1 MAEKIKIATWRR
13 VLRYFVNAM
22 VYFVVGIIF
31 LLMIVFGI
39 SQTTF
44 FKEWLRDTLVETV
57 NNEIN
62 GHLSVEEIDGTI
74 FTSLLI
80 KNAVLT
86 SVEKDTVV
94 SAGYIEVR
102 TSPLKLLFK
111 NIYVR
116 NIELRDLNAKLI
128 EEEDGEL
135 NLLKIFPPSEEPEDT
150 TESEFPFTISIASM
164 RLSNINFS
172 FQNYNYIGSTAY
184 YPSMNFDDLRI
195 KNLNLS
201 LSAFADL
208 NKYDF
213 QLQLDKLSFEPNF
226 TFFNLKNLSGRFLLT
241 RNAAGIEDLNI
252 ETEDTELNLSAGITY
267 VDFLENFS
275 EDDLK
280 AAPLR
285 VDLEISRFN
294 FNAITTFVPALEMLS
309 GELSGNLNITGT
321 VNDLKVKKLELYTG
335 RTSIVANAEMK
346 NLLGPDSLKIVAAL
360 DNSYIYL
367 PDAANLL
374 NLTSLNDYK
383 DFGLI
388 KFNELKYNGTTS
400 SFTSTFAL
408 ESMKGKLSGKSF
420 LDFSNDNMK
429 YDAELFT
436 ENFDLSLFTEIPSRV
451 NSNIKVSGEGTDPE
465 TITAKVQFD
474 ATNSSFGQLE
484 INSFQMNALAEDKR
498 LQFDFNLL
506 SDTANVSLNG
516 VVDYLN
522 LNDPYHKVEGNIY
535 NLNLGKLLNDESLN
549 SGINIYIDEEGRGF
563 NPDSM
568 DLFLITD
575 IRNSFF
581 TEYEIDSTRLI
592 LDVRRNDEGFK
603 VINLVSDIADITLKG
618 DFQITT
624 LAKSFANESQ
634 IIVNQIKE
642 KINPVF
648 GIENE
653 LSTTILTDN
662 SVITNSVFYA
672 DILLDFKEFVPLKM
686 NSNEIEIGGVITG
699 NVKATPQTLSLVIN
713 SNLDYLKI
721 MSKENLVFLTQSKLD
736 VNLLNERKID
746 STLNTEIRI
755 KFTSDRIYAGTNFY
769 KTKLDLRYNNDVLQ
783 ISSDGFIQNNMSY
796 NINARGKV
804 VEDTLN
810 LTITDLNLIY
820 RGIPIQN
827 RNDLSIN
834 YSKGDFILDDFVLNA
849 GKGKIIA
856 SGFFGES
863 PNGKI
868 NIEVQGI
875 SSELL
880 SEKVL
885 SLSPENYIHSNIII
899 AGELTGNISN
909 PVFSLNASM
918 KDIIVNEKRFGSLI
932 AKFDYENNLLNTDIR
947 IVEKTEGVTEP
958 ELSITG
964 YIPLYL
970 TKKDSLSESDNK
982 MNLHVESDNFNLAS
996 LGNLI
1001 PTIEM
1006 QSGILET
1013 EIYLEGEIDNPIVT
1027 GYLSFHSA
1035 KFKSLFNNLVYVLN
1049 TKIYWDNEEI
1059 AFETISLANSI
1070 GTKNGGTISGSGI
1083 LTLNK
1088 FSPATAEFAF
1098 NGDLKVLDKISKDV
1112 NPNVYG
1118 DVAIQT
1124 RGNITFEM
1132 NENEMNIN
1140 MPISVTEADV
1150 VFPLSK
1156 SAYSGAS
1163 DFKYKWVSP
1172 EDSSLNVIESRLDS
1186 LLQEFERRE
1195 IESLTSNGKRN
1206 FNYTIDVKLDTEA
1219 KLVIML
1225 SKELN
1230 QDLTAVLDGNV
1241 ILTSIDGL
1249 SRTSG
1254 QFNLLEGSKLSF
1266 IKSFEA
1272 SGNIKFENISNPLL
1286 DITATYKD
1294 YYYPVTESGTAAE
1307 QEVAVKI
1314 KLKGPLSELNQNFV
1328 KDPDNIG
1335 VYVGTE
1341 NIQKD
1346 QRDPTKTPSDAVF
1359 FIIAGK
1365 FTDGATTQERDA
1377 VASTATNLAGSVLG
1391 GVLNQFVG
1399 DYVRSIQLR
1408 QIGSETKFSLIG
1420 KVGNFRYEIGGTTE
1434 VFQDLSR
1441 ANVKIDWPITRRFLL
1456 KLERKESFVNQ
1467 SVVNAELY
1475 NEIGIKYLFEF

>member
-1 MAEKIKIATWRR
+1 
-13 VLRYFVNAM
+13 
-22 VYFVVGIIF
+22 
-31 LLMIVFGI
+31 MIVFGI
-39 SQTTF
+39 SQTSL
-44 FKEWLRDTLVETV
+44 FKEWLRDTLVETL
-57 NNEIN
+57 NKEIN
-62 GHLSVEEIDGTI
+62 GHLSVENIDGTI

-86 SVEKDTVV
+86 STEKDTVV

-111 NIYVR
+111 NIYAR
-116 NIELRDLNAKLI
+116 HIELRDVNAKLI
-128 EEEDGEL
+128 EEEDGQL
-135 NLLKIFPPSEEPEDT
+135 NLLKIFPPSEEPDDT
-150 TESEFPFTISIASM
+150 IKSEFPFTISVAS
-164 RLSNINFS
+164 LELNNINFS
-172 FQNYNYIGSTAY
+172 FQKYNYVGSTAY

-213 QLQLDKLSFEPNF
+213 QLQLDRLSFEPNF

-241 RNAAGIEDLNI
+241 KNAAGIDNLNI
-252 ETEDTELNLSAGITY
+252 ETEDTELTLSAGITY

-280 AAPLR
+280 TAPLR
-285 VDLEISRFN
+285 VDLEINKLN
-294 FNAITTFVPALEMLS
+294 FNSISTFVPALEILS
-309 GELSGNLNITGT
+309 GDLNGSLNVSGTL
-321 VNDLKVKKLELYTG
+321 NDLKVKKLELYTG
-335 RTSIVANAEMK
+335 QTSIVANAELK
-346 NLLGPDSLKIVAAL
+346 NLLGPDSLRVVASL

-374 NLTSLNDYK
+374 DIPSLNDYK

-408 ESMKGKLSGKSF
+408 ESIKGKLSGKSF
-420 LDFSNDNMK
+420 LDFSKENLK
-429 YDAELFT
+429 YNAELLT
-436 ENFDLSLFTEIPSRV
+436 DNFDLSLVTGIPSRI
-451 NSNIKVSGEGTDPE
+451 NSNIKINGEGTDPE
-465 TITAKVQFD
+465 FITVKVQFD

-498 LQFDFNLL
+498 LQFDFNMH

-522 LNDPYHKVEGNIY
+522 MNDPYHKVEGNIY
-535 NLNLGKLLNDESLN
+535 NLNIGKLLNDESLN
-549 SGINIYIDEEGRGF
+549 SNINIYLDEEGRGF

-618 DFQITT
+618 DFQITN
-624 LAKSFANESQ
+624 LAKAFANESQ
-634 IIVNQIKE
+634 IIINQIKQ
-642 KINPVF
+642 KINPVL
-648 GIENE
+648 GIESE
-653 LSTTILTDN
+653 FSTSIQSDN
-662 SVITNSVFYA
+662 TVITNSVFYA
-672 DILLDFKEFVPLKM
+672 NILLDFKEFVPLKI

-699 NVKATPQTLSLVIN
+699 NIKATPQTLSLMLN
-713 SNLDYLKI
+713 SNLDYLKLL
-721 MSKENLVFLTQSKLD
+721 SKDNLIFFTQSRLD
-736 VNLLNERKID
+736 VDLLNERKTD
-746 STLNTEIRI
+746 STLNTDMRI

-769 KTKLDLRYNNDVLQ
+769 KTKLDIRYRDDILQ

-804 VEDTLN
+804 VGDTLN
-810 LTITDLNLIY
+810 LTLTDLNLIY
-820 RGIPIQN
+820 RGIPVQN

-834 YSKGDFILDDFVLNA
+834 YSQGDFILDNFVLDA
-849 GKGKIIA
+849 AKGKIIVN
-856 SGFFGES
+856 GFFGES
-863 PNGKI
+863 PDGKI
-868 NIEVQGI
+868 NIKVRDI

-880 SEKVL
+880 SEKIL
-885 SLSPENYIHSNIII
+885 SLTPDNYIHSVISID
-899 AGELTGNISN
+899 GELTGNIST
-909 PVFSLNASM
+909 PVFNLEASM
-918 KDIIVNEKRFGSLI
+918 KDIIINERKFGSLL

-947 IVEKTEGVTEP
+947 IISATEGVTQP
-958 ELSITG
+958 ELAITG
-964 YIPLYL
+964 YIPLHL
-970 TKKDSLSESDNK
+970 TKTDSLSESANK

-1001 PTIEM
+1001 PTLEIK
-1006 QSGILET
+1006 SGILET
-1013 EIYLEGEIDNPIVT
+1013 EIYLEGEINNPIVT
-1027 GYLSFHSA
+1027 GYLSFNSA
-1035 KFKSLFNNLVYVLN
+1035 TVKSLYNNLVYVFN
-1049 TKIYWDNEEI
+1049 SKVYWDNEEI
-1059 AFETISLANSI
+1059 SFESISLSNQM
-1070 GTKNGGTISGSGI
+1070 GTKNGGTISGNGNI
-1083 LTLNK
+1083 ILNK
-1088 FSPATAEFAF
+1088 FSPSNASFKF
-1098 NGDLKVLDKISKDV
+1098 NGDLKVLDKISKEV

-1118 DVAIQT
+1118 DLAVQT
-1124 RGNITFEM
+1124 RGDITFEM
-1132 NENEMNIN
+1132 NETQMNLN
-1140 MPISVTEADV
+1140 MPISVTEADL
-1150 VFPLSK
+1150 VFPLTK
-1156 SAYSGAS
+1156 SAYSGAT
-1163 DFKYKWVSP
+1163 DFKYKWVNY
-1172 EDSSLNVIESRLDS
+1172 DSARSSIESQLDS
-1186 LLQEFERRE
+1186 LLLEFEKRE
-1195 IESLTSNGKRN
+1195 IAGITSNGKRT
-1206 FNYTIDVKLDTEA
+1206 FNYSIDVRLDTEA
-1219 KLVIML
+1219 KIVIML
-1225 SKELN
+1225 AKELN
-1230 QDLTAVLDGNV
+1230 QDLTAVLNGNV
-1241 ILTSIDGL
+1241 ILTSVNGL
-1249 SRTSG
+1249 QRTSG
-1254 QFNLLEGSKLSF
+1254 QFNLLEGSKLTF
-1266 IKSFEA
+1266 IKTFEA

-1328 KDPDNIG
+1328 KDPENIG
-1335 VYVGTE
+1335 VYIGTE
-1341 NIQKD
+1341 NIIKD
-1346 QRDPTKTPSDAVF
+1346 QRDPTKGPSDAVF

-1420 KVGNFRYEIGGTTE
+1420 KVGDFRYEIGGTTE

-1441 ANVKIDWPITRRFLL
+1441 ANVKINWPITKRFLL
-1456 KLERKESFVNQ
+1456 KLERKESFINQ